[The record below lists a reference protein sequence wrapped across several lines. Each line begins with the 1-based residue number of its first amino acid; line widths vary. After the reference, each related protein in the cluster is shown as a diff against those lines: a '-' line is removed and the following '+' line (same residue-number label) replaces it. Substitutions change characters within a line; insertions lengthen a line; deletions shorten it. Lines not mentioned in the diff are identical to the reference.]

1 MFATW
6 ILWIVGTGLVDA
18 ALPSLL
24 VKGNCRDIVYC
35 GQIRTLFALGVVE
48 SLSLTSSMSVMV
60 WLAWRSTRDVLQ
72 TRTTDVSLK

>member
-1 MFATW
+1 VFATW

-35 GQIRTLFALGVVE
+35 GQIRTLFGE
-48 SLSLTSSMSVMV
+48 
-60 WLAWRSTRDVLQ
+60 
-72 TRTTDVSLK
+72 